1 MALRI
6 AYVCH
11 YFVPEP
17 AAPAA
22 RVHEFARAWVH
33 AGHEVT
39 VITTFPNHPL
49 GRIPPAYR
57 GRSSVSMES
66 FPSWS
71 LAAAS
76 QV

>member
-1 MALRI
+1 MRI

-22 RVHEFARAWVH
+22 RVHEFARAWVR
-33 AGHEVT
+33 ARQAVS

-49 GRIPPAYR
+49 GNIPAAYR
-57 GRSSVSMES
+57 GRWWATERLNDIRV
-66 FPSWS
+66 
-71 LAAAS
+71 LRY
-76 QV
+76 